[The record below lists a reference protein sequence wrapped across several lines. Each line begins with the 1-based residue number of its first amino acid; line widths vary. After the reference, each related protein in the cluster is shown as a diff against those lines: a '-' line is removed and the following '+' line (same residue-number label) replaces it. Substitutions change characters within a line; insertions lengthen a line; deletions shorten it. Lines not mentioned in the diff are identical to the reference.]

1 MDVFT
6 RCASCKHGEIIYIPI
21 AIRPNTLNF
30 RDKNK
35 IQKRRSIKCAL
46 THCHYSP
53 IKGEMAE
60 LEKRK

>member
-35 IQKRRSIKCAL
+35 IQKRRSIKCGL
-46 THCHYSP
+46 THCHYS
-53 IKGEMAE
+53 
-60 LEKRK
+60 KRKIGMTDKE